1 MDKVNEGSK
10 VTDMFFSLPK
20 LLYFT
25 PIKLLE
31 LKNKKTVVK
40 IPLLSLDIN
49 VPLLFC
55 ISG

>member
-1 MDKVNEGSK
+1 MRE
-10 VTDMFFSLPK
+10 TMSLICSFPK

-31 LKNKKTVVK
+31 LKEKTVVE
-40 IPLLSLDIN
+40 IPLLSLDNN
-49 VPLLFC
+49 VPPLFC